1 MNPEYTSKRL
11 PLLTPVLGTSE
22 EEKPC
27 VALIDLIFI
36 TSGSS
41 IHKNYINTI
50 DSNYKNYFYI
60 K

>member
-11 PLLTPVLGTSE
+11 PLLAPVFGTSE

-41 IHKNYINTI
+41 THKKLFLY
-50 DSNYKNYFYI
+50 
-60 K
+60 